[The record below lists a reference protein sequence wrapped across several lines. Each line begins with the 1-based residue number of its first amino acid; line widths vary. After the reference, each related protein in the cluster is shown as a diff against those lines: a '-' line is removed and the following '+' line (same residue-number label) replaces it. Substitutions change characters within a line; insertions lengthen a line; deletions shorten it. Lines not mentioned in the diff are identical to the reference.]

1 METSKLYSL
10 LGEYIKKTEETD
22 ELRIF
27 NGFCSYL
34 GRTCGIYVTEENAE
48 GILTAVFRHL
58 ASGFPLRKYCVLREE
73 GGTVHFCTAD

>member
-22 ELRIF
+22 ELRI
-27 NGFCSYL
+27 CSYL

-48 GILTAVFRHL
+48 GILTAVFRQK
-58 ASGFPLRKYCVLREE
+58 ASGFPLRK
-73 GGTVHFCTAD
+73 

>member
-27 NGFCSYL
+27 NWFCSYL

-48 GILTAVFRHL
+48 GILTAVFRQK
-58 ASGFPLRKYCVLREE
+58 ASGFPLRK
-73 GGTVHFCTAD
+73 

>member
-1 METSKLYSL
+1 MLVDVLLKWMLVIIWL
-10 LGEYIKKTEETD
+10 LGECIKKTEETD

-48 GILTAVFRHL
+48 GILTAVFRQK
-58 ASGFPLRKYCVLREE
+58 ASGFPLRK
-73 GGTVHFCTAD
+73 

>member
-1 METSKLYSL
+1 MYSSFLINQYHLYKSAQEFETLKSS

-34 GRTCGIYVTEENAE
+34 GRTCCIYVTEENAE
-48 GILTAVFRHL
+48 GILTAVFRQK
-58 ASGFPLRKYCVLREE
+58 ASGFPLRK
-73 GGTVHFCTAD
+73 

>member
-10 LGEYIKKTEETD
+10 LGEYIKKTE

-48 GILTAVFRHL
+48 GILTAVFRQK
-58 ASGFPLRKYCVLREE
+58 ASGFPLRK
-73 GGTVHFCTAD
+73 